1 MLNTLS
7 FPEIRFPAGFLWG
20 SATAA
25 HQIEGDDVNSREWH
39 QQMSRPDMVK
49 SGKACDSYRLYRE
62 DVALLRE
69 LGSQGL
75 PSVHSVE
82 PDRAL
87 GRGVQ
92 PGRRPNIMWI
102 FSVF

>member
-49 SGKACDSYRLYRE
+49 SGKASS
-62 DVALLRE
+62 
-69 LGSQGL
+69 GS
-75 PSVHSVE
+75 
-82 PDRAL
+82 
-87 GRGVQ
+87 
-92 PGRRPNIMWI
+92 RR
-102 FSVF
+102 FSFSQIAKAWVWSSSSE